1 MDRTNMNEQK
11 KKKLYFSILKDQDLF
26 RLINFFPIYMYYIIN
41 VLIEQGGNNKK
52 IQEKIITTINL

>member
-1 MDRTNMNEQK
+1 MNRK
-11 KKKLYFSILKDQDLF
+11 RNCITFSILKDQDLF

-52 IQEKIITTINL
+52 I